1 MQQDITEIH
10 EKMRAKSASI
20 NGMSEAQVMCVWQVL
35 ERTSTVLALT
45 ATPISLYLSPFT
57 FLFPFPLY
65 KQRAEPWV
73 KEI

>member
-45 ATPISLYLSPFT
+45 ATPISLSLS
-57 FLFPFPLY
+57 L
-65 KQRAEPWV
+65 
-73 KEI
+73 I